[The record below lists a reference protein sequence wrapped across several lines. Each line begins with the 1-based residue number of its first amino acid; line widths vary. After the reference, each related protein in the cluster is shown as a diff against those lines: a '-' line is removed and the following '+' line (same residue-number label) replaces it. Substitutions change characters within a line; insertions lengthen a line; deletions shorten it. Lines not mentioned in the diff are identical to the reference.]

1 MRRFTS
7 VMPRL
12 KVFRTPI
19 GFHDAYVAAPSRK
32 AALAAWG
39 ADANLFAR
47 GAAEEVTDAALM
59 EAPLGQPGVVIKRA
73 RGSMSEHL
81 ASAEPPARPVKSRS
95 RGKAKAPAPPRP
107 SRNGLGAAE
116 RELAEWQAERK
127 EALER
132 LEAERARI
140 VAEIAR
146 LRRESQR
153 EQERLEAAVAKARR
167 AYDKAL
173 EAWRNG

>member
-1 MRRFTS
+1 
-7 VMPRL
+7 MPRL

-39 ADANLFAR
+39 ANADLFAR

-59 EAPLGQPGVVIKRA
+59 EAPLAQPGVVVKCA

-81 ASAEPPARPVKSRS
+81 ASAQPPARPAKARS
-95 RGKAKAPAPPRP
+95 PARTSAPAPPRP
-107 SRNGLGAAE
+107 RRDALVAAE
-116 RELAEWQAERK
+116 RALADWQA
-127 EALER
+127 AQQGAIGR
-132 LEAERARI
+132 LAAERARI
-140 VAEIAR
+140 AAEIAA
-146 LRRESQR
+146 LRRAGEC
-153 EQERLEAAVAKARR
+153 EAARLEAAVAKARS

-173 EAWRNG
+173 AAWRAG

>member
-1 MRRFTS
+1 
-7 VMPRL
+7 MPRL

-59 EAPLGQPGVVIKRA
+59 EAPLAQPGVVIKRA
-73 RGSMSEHL
+73 RGSMSDHL
-81 ASAEPPARPVKSRS
+81 ASAQPPARPSRARS
-95 RGKAKAPAPPRP
+95 PAKPKAPAPPRP
-107 SRNGLGAAE
+107 SRDALGAAE
-116 RELAEWQAERK
+116 RELADWQAERK
-127 EALER
+127 DVIER

-140 VAEIAR
+140 AAEIAR
-146 LRRESQR
+146 LRREGKQ
-153 EQERLEAAVAKARR
+153 EQERLEAAVAKTRR

-173 EAWRNG
+173 EAWRAG